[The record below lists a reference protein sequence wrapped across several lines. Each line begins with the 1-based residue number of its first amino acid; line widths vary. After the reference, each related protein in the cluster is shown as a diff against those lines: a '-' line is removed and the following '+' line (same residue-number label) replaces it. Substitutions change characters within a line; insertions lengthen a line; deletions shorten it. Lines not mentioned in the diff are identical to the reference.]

1 MLDELKK
8 AIFGPPLFLVE
19 QAGRPR
25 MACTKIQ
32 GRAGIMSLTGTNYDE
47 GSLRSLQSL
56 SALPVAPKASSPPL
70 PTRIAFVGNYLPRQC
85 GIATFTT
92 DLCTALAIEYG
103 EGRLFA
109 IPVNDPESSYD
120 YPQQVRL
127 ELEQEDL
134 LSYERAAEF
143 LNFNG
148 NDLVS
153 LQHEYG
159 IYGGIA
165 GRHILTLLRK
175 LKMPVVTTLHTVLR
189 NPDPDQR
196 LVLEEIARL
205 SDRLIVM
212 SEQAAEFLREVYGV
226 QSGKIDIIPHGVPDF
241 QFMDPNYFKDRFGVE
256 GKSVL
261 LTFGLLS
268 PNKGIENVIRA
279 LPLILARHPNVVYI
293 VSGVTHPHIRRRDGE
308 RYREE
313 LLALAEKLGVSSNL
327 ILINRFVSAEE
338 LVEHVGAADIY
349 ITPYRQEAQIVS
361 GTLAIA
367 LGAGKAIISTPY
379 WHAKELLA
387 ERRGVIVPFENPGA
401 IAAAA
406 LQLLD
411 DDGARHAMRK
421 RAYLHSRETIWPKTA
436 RKYMAS
442 FQRARFERTLKPK
455 AAQKDDSTAAA
466 VDFLPLLNSDHM
478 MDLTDD
484 TGILQHAIFSIPNSS
499 EGYTTDDNARALIVS
514 TFMDVSEEAFDAR
527 LTRKLSHRYLAFL
540 WHAFNIETGRF
551 RNFLA
556 YDRRWLEDVGSD
568 DSHGRALWSL
578 GTVLGASR
586 DPGLRGAAGRLFEAA
601 VPVTLAF
608 TSPRAWAFCIL
619 GMQAYLDWFPG
630 DRAIQGLRN
639 TLANRLLDIY
649 ERSHSATW
657 QWFEK
662 SLSYSN
668 ARLSQALILAGW
680 RSGNQRM
687 IEAGIDS
694 LKWLVA
700 EQHRDDKEMFVP
712 IGSNG
717 FFIEGNEKAR
727 FDQQPVEACA
737 TVAACL
743 EAYRLTE
750 EEKWLVEAKRVF
762 GWFLGKN
769 DLQVPLYDATTGGCR
784 DGLHP
789 DRINENQGAESTLSF
804 LMALLDL
811 QKAKVANAE
820 ELQLEMS
827 TSS

>member
-1 MLDELKK
+1 MPFPDPMHPGKTP
-8 AIFGPPLFLVE
+8 I
-19 QAGRPR
+19 
-25 MACTKIQ
+25 
-32 GRAGIMSLTGTNYDE
+32 D
-47 GSLRSLQSL
+47 
-56 SALPVAPKASSPPL
+56 PVAEAGSHIGTKMCKLPL
-70 PTRIAFVGNYLPRQC
+70 PTRIAFVGNYLPREC

-92 DLCTALAIEYG
+92 DLCNAIAGEYG
-103 EGRLFA
+103 EGHLFA
-109 IPVNDPESSYD
+109 IPVNDLDSSYD
-120 YPQQVRL
+120 YPTQVRL
-127 ELEQEDL
+127 EIAQEDL
-134 LSYERAAEF
+134 SSYERAADF

-148 NDLVS
+148 NDLVC

-159 IYGGIA
+159 IYGGNA

-175 LKMPVVTTLHTVLR
+175 LKMPLVTTLHTVLR
-189 NPDPDQR
+189 QPDINQR
-196 LVLEEIARL
+196 IVLEEIAQL

-212 SEQAAEFLREVYGV
+212 SELAAKLLREVYAV
-226 QSGKIDIIPHGVPDF
+226 PSGKIDIIPHGVPDF
-241 QFMDPNYFKDRFGVE
+241 QFMDPNYFKDRFGTE
-256 GKSVL
+256 GKFVL

-279 LPLILARHPNVVYI
+279 LPAILAKHPNVVYI
-293 VSGVTHPHIRRRDGE
+293 VSGVTHPHIRRREGE

-313 LLALAEKLGVSSNL
+313 LQALAERLGVSSNL
-327 ILINRFVSAEE
+327 ILVNRFVSAEE

-387 ERRGVIVPFENPGA
+387 DKRGVIVPFENPDA
-401 IAAAA
+401 ITEAV
-406 LQLLD
+406 LRLLD
-411 DDGARHAMRK
+411 NDGERHAMRK
-421 RAYLHSRETIWPKTA
+421 RAYLHSRETIWSKTA

-442 FQRARFERTLKPK
+442 FQRARFERTLQPR
-455 AAQKDDSTAAA
+455 AAQKDDVAANA
-466 VDFLPLLNSDHM
+466 GNYLPALNTDHM
-478 MDLTDD
+478 LRLTDD
-484 TGILQHAIFSIPNSS
+484 TGILQHAIFSVPNTR

-514 TFMDVSEEAFDAR
+514 ILLDENPEYADR
-527 LTRKLSHRYLAFL
+527 REYPNLSHRYLSFL
-540 WHAFNIETGRF
+540 WLAFNSDTGRF
-551 RNFLA
+551 RNVLG
-556 YDRRWLEDVGSD
+556 YDRKWLEDVGSD

-578 GTVLGASR
+578 GNVLGHSR
-586 DPGLRGAAGRLFEAA
+586 NAGLRGAAGRLFEAA
-601 VPVTLAF
+601 VPATLTF

-630 DRAIQGLRN
+630 DRAVQGVRN

-657 QWFEK
+657 RWFEK

-680 RSGNQRM
+680 RSDNQRM
-687 IEAGIDS
+687 IEAGMDS

-700 EQHRDDKEMFVP
+700 EQHRDDKEIFVP

-737 TVAACL
+737 TVSTCL
-743 EAYRLTE
+743 EVYRLTE
-750 EEKWLVEAKRVF
+750 ESQWLEEAQRVF
-762 GWFLGKN
+762 CWFLGKN
-769 DLQVPLYDATTGGCR
+769 DLQVSLYDELTGGCR

-789 DRINENQGAESTLSF
+789 DRVNENQGAESTLSF
-804 LMALLDL
+804 LMALLEM
-811 QKAKVANAE
+811 QAAKVASVD
-820 ELQLEMS
+820 ELHQGMGVSL
-827 TSS
+827 

>member
-1 MLDELKK
+1 MSFSDPMQPEKTT
-8 AIFGPPLFLVE
+8 IDPLAE
-19 QAGRPR
+19 ARSHNG
-25 MACTKIQ
+25 TKVCK
-32 GRAGIMSLTGTNYDE
+32 L
-47 GSLRSLQSL
+47 
-56 SALPVAPKASSPPL
+56 PL
-70 PTRIAFVGNYLPRQC
+70 PTRIAFVGNYLPREC

-92 DLCTALAIEYG
+92 DLCTALAAEYG

-120 YPQQVRL
+120 YPEQVRL
-127 ELEQEDL
+127 EIAQEDIS
-134 LSYERAAEF
+134 SYERAADF

-148 NDLVS
+148 NDLVC

-159 IYGGIA
+159 IYGGSA
-165 GRHILTLLRK
+165 GRHILNLLRK
-175 LKMPVVTTLHTVLR
+175 LKMPLVTTLHTVLR
-189 NPDPDQR
+189 QPDINQR
-196 LVLEEIARL
+196 IVLEEIAQL

-212 SEQAAEFLREVYGV
+212 SELAAELLREVYAV
-226 QSGKIDIIPHGVPDF
+226 PSGKIDIIPHGVPDF
-241 QFMDPNYFKDRFGVE
+241 QFMDPNYYKDRFGTE

-279 LPLILARHPNVVYI
+279 LPAILAKHPNVVYI
-293 VSGVTHPHIRRRDGE
+293 VSGVTHPHIRRREGE
-308 RYREE
+308 RYRDE
-313 LLALAEKLGVSSNL
+313 LRALAEKLGVSSNL
-327 ILINRFVSAEE
+327 ILVNRFVSAEE

-387 ERRGVIVPFENPGA
+387 EKRGVIVPFENPDA
-401 IAAAA
+401 IAEAV
-406 LQLLD
+406 LRLLD
-411 DDGARHAMRK
+411 NDGERHAMRK

-442 FQRARFERTLKPK
+442 FQRARFERSLQPK
-455 AAQKDDSTAAA
+455 AAQKDNAAA
-466 VDFLPLLNSDHM
+466 NAANRLPALNSDHM
-478 MDLTDD
+478 LRLTDD
-484 TGILQHAIFSIPNSS
+484 TGILQHAIFSVPNTR
-499 EGYTTDDNARALIVS
+499 EGYTTDDNARALSVS
-514 TFMDVSEEAFDAR
+514 ILLDESPEHANRREYPN
-527 LTRKLSHRYLAFL
+527 LSHRYLSFL
-540 WHAFNIETGRF
+540 WLAFNSDTGRF
-551 RNFLA
+551 RNVLG
-556 YDRRWLEDVGSD
+556 YDRKWLEDAGSD

-578 GTVLGASR
+578 GNVLGHSR
-586 DPGLRGAAGRLFEAA
+586 NAGLRGAAGRLFEAA
-601 VPVTLAF
+601 VPATLTF

-630 DRAIQGLRN
+630 DRAVQGARN
-639 TLANRLLDIY
+639 ALANRLLDIY
-649 ERSHSATW
+649 ERCHSATW
-657 QWFEK
+657 RWFEK

-680 RSGNQRM
+680 RSDNQRM
-687 IEAGIDS
+687 IEAGMDS

-700 EQHRDDKEMFVP
+700 EQHRDDKEIFVP

-737 TVAACL
+737 TVSACL
-743 EAYRLTE
+743 EVYRLTE
-750 EEKWLVEAKRVF
+750 ESQWLEEARRVF

-769 DLQVPLYDATTGGCR
+769 DLRVPLYDVLTGGCR

-789 DRINENQGAESTLSF
+789 DRVNENQGAESTLSF
-804 LMALLDL
+804 LMALLEM
-811 QKAKVANAE
+811 QAAKVANVD
-820 ELQLEMS
+820 ELHRGMS
-827 TSS
+827 VFY

>member
-1 MLDELKK
+1 MSNAAPNHVEELQRV
-8 AIFGPPLFLVE
+8 P
-19 QAGRPR
+19 Q
-25 MACTKIQ
+25 
-32 GRAGIMSLTGTNYDE
+32 
-47 GSLRSLQSL
+47 
-56 SALPVAPKASSPPL
+56 SSPLGTVVPRTCSLPL
-70 PTRIAFVGNYLPRQC
+70 PTRIAFVGNYWPRQC
-85 GIATFTT
+85 GIATFTS
-92 DLCTALAIEYG
+92 DLCAALTVEYG

-109 IPVNDPESSYD
+109 IPVNDPESSYQ
-120 YPQQVRL
+120 YPEQVRL

-134 LSYERAAEF
+134 ASYERAAEF

-148 NDLVS
+148 NDLVC

-159 IYGGIA
+159 IYGGVA
-165 GRHILTLLRK
+165 GRHVLALLRK

-189 NPDPDQR
+189 DPNPDQR
-196 LVLEEIARL
+196 SVLEEIARL

-212 SEQAAEFLREVYGV
+212 SEQAAQFLRDVYSVSG
-226 QSGKIDIIPHGVPDF
+226 GKIDIIPHGVPDF
-241 QFMDPNYFKDRFGVE
+241 QFMDPNYFKDRFGTE

-279 LPLILARHPNVVYI
+279 LPAILAKHPNVVYI

-308 RYREE
+308 RYRED
-313 LLALAEKLGVSSNL
+313 LQALAVQLGVSSNL
-327 ILINRFVSAEE
+327 ILVNRFVSAEE

-387 ERRGVIVPFENPGA
+387 DKRGVLVPFENPGA
-401 IAAAA
+401 IAEAV
-406 LQLLD
+406 LQLLGND
-411 DDGARHAMRK
+411 AERHAMRK

-442 FQRARFERTLKPK
+442 FQRARFERTLQPK
-455 AAQKDDSTAAA
+455 AARKDDAGADA
-466 VDFLPLLNSDHM
+466 INFLPAVNSDHM
-478 MDLTDD
+478 SRLTDG
-484 TGILQHAIFSIPNSS
+484 TGILQHAIFSVPNSA

-514 TFMDVSEEAFDAR
+514 TLMEASRGDLDEQFN
-527 LTRKLSHRYLAFL
+527 LSHSTRYLAFL
-540 WHAFNIETGRF
+540 WLAFNTKTGRF
-551 RNFLA
+551 RNFLG

-578 GTVLGASR
+578 GTVLGTSR
-586 DPGLRGAAGRLFEAA
+586 DSGLRGAAGRLFEAA
-601 VPVTLAF
+601 VPATLDF

-630 DRAIQGLRN
+630 DRAIQRMRN
-639 TLANRLLDIY
+639 TLADRLLDIY
-649 ERSHSATW
+649 ERSHSSSW
-657 QWFEK
+657 RWFEK

-680 RSGNQRM
+680 RSDNQRM
-687 IEAGIDS
+687 VEAGIDS
-694 LKWLVA
+694 LKWLIA
-700 EQHRDDKEMFVP
+700 EQHRDDQEMFVP

-743 EAYRLTE
+743 EVYRLTE
-750 EEKWLVEAKRVF
+750 EEYWLEEAQRTF
-762 GWFLGKN
+762 RWFLGNN
-769 DLQVPLYDATTGGCR
+769 DLRVPLYDAITGGCK

-804 LMALLDL
+804 LMALLEM
-811 QKAKVANAE
+811 QTARVANAE
-820 ELQLEMS
+820 ELKLEMS
-827 TSS
+827 SSS